1 MNIKLSIKNYKLIKD
16 LDVELQDSNVYIVSG
31 QNEVGKSSV
40 LEAFKSLMKAKNDTK
55 VPVRHGAKETEIIGI
70 IEDNKGNTYSVT
82 MEATDTGKIKFT
94 MVSKEGIK
102 TTSVTSIRDVFAYQD
117 FTAEEFVSWG
127 TTAEGRR
134 KQSEIFLQCLDEETQ
149 KLYNEILLKEK
160 GYYDTRTPVLSDIS
174 HYTKRLKELNITD
187 EQKELLENDYVQVL
201 EQINTIKEEADKAKL
216 SNTKIDS
223 IKSQIKEV
231 NDAYQNASNDII
243 NNLKSV
249 DEQIKALNKRKEE
262 LLQTGNDYDRRY
274 KTRTEQ
280 LNEEL
285 KSYTEIK
292 FDQEKYDKAL
302 AMEKLIRDAEYVY
315 NDYKLAND
323 KLKELEVKKKD
334 LDTKVDEMRDMKK
347 DIIKSNPILED
358 VAIEEDGIYIVN
370 GDTVLPF
377 SDTQIATSKQMIIAA
392 KILLKLNS
400 NFPILLIGR
409 GESLDRSKMDQLHK
423 LAEENKAIIVLEK
436 VTETGGLRIETLIEE

>member
-40 LEAFKSLMKAKNDTK
+40 LEAFKSLIKAKNDTK

-160 GYYDTRTPVLSDIS
+160 GYYDTRTPIIYDIS

-223 IKSQIKEV
+223 IKSQIKEID
-231 NDAYQNASNDII
+231 DAYQNASNDII

-249 DEQIKALNKRKEE
+249 DEQIKTLNKRKEE
-262 LLQTGNDYDRRY
+262 LLETGNDYDRRY

-315 NDYKLAND
+315 NDYKLTND
-323 KLKELEVKKKD
+323 KLKELEVKKKV
-334 LDTKVDEMRDMKK
+334 LDSKVDEMRDMKK

-358 VAIEEDGIYIVN
+358 IAIEEDGIYIVN

-436 VTETGGLRIETLIEE
+436 VTETSGLKIETLIEE

>member
-1 MNIKLSIKNYKLIKD
+1 MYIKLSIKNYKLIKD